1 MPSQEGIQTTLGEP
15 GIVVPENSQEISAFK
30 EVRNVDAKQLNADIK
45 KEEEEKEKVKEKETK
60 PKYVKKVKKLVPS
73 EEAVD
78 KKKEIKKDIKQT
90 NDEIKKDTKET
101 PTSTSNGTPTPVKKE
116 KKSFFSKFRRGSK

>member
-15 GIVVPENSQEISAFK
+15 GIVVPENSQDISAFK
-30 EVRNVDAKQLNADIK
+30 EVRDVDAKQLNADIK
-45 KEEEEKEKVKEKETK
+45 EEEEEKGKEEEKESSTAENTPK

-78 KKKEIKKDIKQT
+78 KKK
-90 NDEIKKDTKET
+90 DTKE
-101 PTSTSNGTPTPVKKE
+101 TSTSNGTPNSAKKE
-116 KKSFFSKFRRGSK
+116 KKSFFSKFRKGSK